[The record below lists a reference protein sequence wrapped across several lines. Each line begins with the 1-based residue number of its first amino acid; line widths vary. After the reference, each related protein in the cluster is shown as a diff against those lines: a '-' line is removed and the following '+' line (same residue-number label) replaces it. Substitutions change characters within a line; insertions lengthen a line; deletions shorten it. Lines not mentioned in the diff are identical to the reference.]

1 MAEVEEVAATKVVN
15 TVSKDAIE
23 KEVKEII
30 AEKTGYPVEMLESNL
45 DLEADLG
52 IDSVKQ
58 GEIFA
63 VVREHFGYEQDETA
77 NIKEFNTI
85 EKIVDYTSKAMGAGN
100 EKSEEVS
107 KKVEENKLNKLFE
120 LDNDSISTRYI
131 GVSVEKKYPQNTEEF
146 KFKGKRVLLVEDSLD
161 QSITKNLIE
170 LLKNDDIQVC
180 VLGNSK
186 YEGITSVPVNFK
198 DVENLKSSISKAI
211 DKLEKVDIIINLNG
225 IRKEVH
231 FYNVDYDLWDSE
243 VREVYN
249 VIFYTSKY
257 AYNYLGENPK
267 ECAYFAATNIGG
279 IFGVERDSL
288 NNPIG
293 AIVDGYLKG
302 LEKELRPLNCK
313 ICDFTEV
320 DDAENVAKIL
330 YNDYK
335 VRESL
340 VEVGYC
346 NGIRKTI
353 CVIPKE
359 IKDRESLEQFKLD
372 KNDVVVV
379 SGGGRG
385 IILECVKGLAELY
398 NPKIIITGRTD
409 LPKGDEEWLAFNDEE
424 IEKYK
429 TEYIREL
436 ITKKQV
442 NTPFEAIG
450 KYNKLLNARELYK
463 NIKDLNDI
471 GYDINYLK
479 CDICSDEDTTKL
491 AKYIK
496 DTYGEVTGI
505 INGAGL
511 PSFGTVPKKN
521 EEFALKVVRVK
532 ANGFYNMYNKLNS
545 DKLKFFVSMGSIS
558 GRFGMDG
565 QVDYSAGADI
575 IVKLSSMI
583 NKDNPNLKCGVLG
596 WTAWDEVGMA
606 SDPQVQKVQKEV
618 RGLDYIKVKEGV
630 TRFLNEIAF
639 GLDYP
644 EMLFF
649 GQIGKGNM
657 PLGQLDLLDENL
669 KTLTKYIGENGE
681 VTDRTVFPMIDEVK
695 EYKAGK
701 SISSIKELNKECDVH
716 LKDHLVD
723 GSSVFAG
730 VMHIESACEL
740 GELLQDL
747 SEDNTRYYAS
757 EILDYNFEKFIKCFD
772 ENKLTLKLN
781 GEVSKE
787 NKDNKV
793 FSVKILS
800 DFVNKKGMVLQKDR
814 VHSYGDILFEKQL
827 KPIKQTDLDMKSLIE
842 KSKEIDMDLY
852 YGQANNFIVF
862 GETFRYITY
871 AGMLSENEMV
881 GVVKVPQD
889 QQYFSYTGLVESI
902 ISPIT
907 IDNIGRF
914 MLLNDYQKNGYT
926 IVPRKISKAVKY
938 RDFKKDEEIYVYC
951 KLLGVDDPEIKYSAQ
966 AISASGEIIFDIEEM
981 ILIRID
987 KENGSHNILK

>member
-1 MAEVEEVAATKVVN
+1 M
-15 TVSKDAIE
+15 
-23 KEVKEII
+23 
-30 AEKTGYPVEMLESNL
+30 
-45 DLEADLG
+45 
-52 IDSVKQ
+52 
-58 GEIFA
+58 
-63 VVREHFGYEQDETA
+63 
-77 NIKEFNTI
+77 
-85 EKIVDYTSKAMGAGN
+85 
-100 EKSEEVS
+100 
-107 KKVEENKLNKLFE
+107 
-120 LDNDSISTRYI
+120 
-131 GVSVEKKYPQNTEEF
+131 
-146 KFKGKRVLLVEDSLD
+146 D

-180 VLGNSK
+180 VLGSSK

-243 VREVYN
+243 VKEVYN

-279 IFGVERDSL
+279 IFWVERDSL

-409 LPKGDEEWLAFNDEE
+409 FPKGDEEWLAFNDEE

-463 NIKDLNDI
+463 NIKD
-471 GYDINYLK
+471 
-479 CDICSDEDTTKL
+479 
-491 AKYIK
+491 
-496 DTYGEVTGI
+496 TYGEVTGI

-511 PSFGTVPKKN
+511 PSFGAVPKKN

-889 QQYFSYTGLVESI
+889 QQYFL
-902 ISPIT
+902 
-907 IDNIGRF
+907 
-914 MLLNDYQKNGYT
+914 
-926 IVPRKISKAVKY
+926 VPRKISKAVKY

>member
-1 MAEVEEVAATKVVN
+1 M
-15 TVSKDAIE
+15 
-23 KEVKEII
+23 
-30 AEKTGYPVEMLESNL
+30 
-45 DLEADLG
+45 
-52 IDSVKQ
+52 
-58 GEIFA
+58 
-63 VVREHFGYEQDETA
+63 
-77 NIKEFNTI
+77 
-85 EKIVDYTSKAMGAGN
+85 
-100 EKSEEVS
+100 
-107 KKVEENKLNKLFE
+107 
-120 LDNDSISTRYI
+120 
-131 GVSVEKKYPQNTEEF
+131 
-146 KFKGKRVLLVEDSLD
+146 
-161 QSITKNLIE
+161 
-170 LLKNDDIQVC
+170 
-180 VLGNSK
+180 
-186 YEGITSVPVNFK
+186 
-198 DVENLKSSISKAI
+198 
-211 DKLEKVDIIINLNG
+211 
-225 IRKEVH
+225 
-231 FYNVDYDLWDSE
+231 
-243 VREVYN
+243 
-249 VIFYTSKY
+249 
-257 AYNYLGENPK
+257 
-267 ECAYFAATNIGG
+267 
-279 IFGVERDSL
+279 
-288 NNPIG
+288 
-293 AIVDGYLKG
+293 
-302 LEKELRPLNCK
+302 
-313 ICDFTEV
+313 
-320 DDAENVAKIL
+320 
-330 YNDYK
+330 
-335 VRESL
+335 
-340 VEVGYC
+340 GYC

-409 LPKGDEEWLAFNDEE
+409 LPKGDE
-424 IEKYK
+424 
-429 TEYIREL
+429 
-436 ITKKQV
+436 
-442 NTPFEAIG
+442 
-450 KYNKLLNARELYK
+450 
-463 NIKDLNDI
+463 
-471 GYDINYLK
+471 
-479 CDICSDEDTTKL
+479 DTTKL

-545 DKLKFFVSMGSIS
+545 DKLKFFVSMGAIS

-757 EILDYNFEKFIKCFD
+757 EILRE
-772 ENKLTLKLN
+772 
-781 GEVSKE
+781 
-787 NKDNKV
+787 
-793 FSVKILS
+793 
-800 DFVNKKGMVLQKDR
+800 
-814 VHSYGDILFEKQL
+814 
-827 KPIKQTDLDMKSLIE
+827 
-842 KSKEIDMDLY
+842 
-852 YGQANNFIVF
+852 
-862 GETFRYITY
+862 
-871 AGMLSENEMV
+871 
-881 GVVKVPQD
+881 
-889 QQYFSYTGLVESI
+889 
-902 ISPIT
+902 
-907 IDNIGRF
+907 
-914 MLLNDYQKNGYT
+914 
-926 IVPRKISKAVKY
+926 
-938 RDFKKDEEIYVYC
+938 
-951 KLLGVDDPEIKYSAQ
+951 
-966 AISASGEIIFDIEEM
+966 
-981 ILIRID
+981 
-987 KENGSHNILK
+987 